1 MAQAEVEG
9 FVPKSENLSIKAK
22 NIYRFENI
30 KTANYMIIGAVDV
43 KSGKRAAET
52 RAILGCFYESYITDG
67 QLYVAGDSAY
77 WSDRT
82 AESEYIRYTFST
94 GKAVLEAPERV
105 NLPAFIELADGA
117 CYDVNDTL
125 IKLDNNRLIS
135 ITNRIDFEKREALGG
150 QEIVLYDVTDMS
162 NPLVLDRLVLED
174 AQSCTDIRQ
183 DESGVFT
190 ISTYFADDERR
201 MDGVES
207 FEITENKIVS
217 KGEFANQSN
226 LMYYGSDII
235 VGDYVYSF
243 DKNDEA
249 EENDKV
255 TIHPYKYK

>member
-1 MAQAEVEG
+1 MGRRRRYGLRWVHSVPGSFYGVAQAEVEG

-43 KSGKRAAET
+43 KSGKRAVET

-94 GKAVLEAPERV
+94 GKAVLKAPERV
-105 NLPAFIELADGA
+105 NLPAFIELAD
-117 CYDVNDTL
+117 
-125 IKLDNNRLIS
+125 
-135 ITNRIDFEKREALGG
+135 
-150 QEIVLYDVTDMS
+150 
-162 NPLVLDRLVLED
+162 
-174 AQSCTDIRQ
+174 
-183 DESGVFT
+183 
-190 ISTYFADDERR
+190 DERR
-201 MDGVES
+201 TDGVES

>member
-9 FVPKSENLSIKAK
+9 FVPKNENLSIKAK

-77 WSDRT
+77 WLDRT

-105 NLPAFIELADGA
+105 NLPAFIELAD
-117 CYDVNDTL
+117 
-125 IKLDNNRLIS
+125 
-135 ITNRIDFEKREALGG
+135 
-150 QEIVLYDVTDMS
+150 
-162 NPLVLDRLVLED
+162 
-174 AQSCTDIRQ
+174 
-183 DESGVFT
+183 
-190 ISTYFADDERR
+190 DERR
-201 MDGVES
+201 TDGVES

-226 LMYYGSDII
+226 LMYYRSDII